1 MPLKQAAAASGEG
14 GPQELDLAT
23 TLASFPPE
31 VRDEV
36 LMTADEEMLAQLPPA
51 ILAEAQAC
59 VSHPRSVKPAPRS
72 SRNAISPLHPGS
84 LMSHAFER
92 PKLCENAGRP
102 RDGKLQTLDLDL
114 EPRREF

>member
-1 MPLKQAAAASGEG
+1 MERSFAHVVSLHALNKVVLRKQAAAASGEG

-51 ILAEAQAC
+51 ILAEAQAS
-59 VSHPRSVKPAPRS
+59 VSH
-72 SRNAISPLHPGS
+72 
-84 LMSHAFER
+84 
-92 PKLCENAGRP
+92 
-102 RDGKLQTLDLDL
+102 RDL
-114 EPRREF
+114 

>member
-1 MPLKQAAAASGEG
+1 MGSFPWRALVKVVASKQAAAASGEG

-59 VSHPRSVKPAPRS
+59 VPPDTSEV
-72 SRNAISPLHPGS
+72 
-84 LMSHAFER
+84 
-92 PKLCENAGRP
+92 
-102 RDGKLQTLDLDL
+102 
-114 EPRREF
+114 